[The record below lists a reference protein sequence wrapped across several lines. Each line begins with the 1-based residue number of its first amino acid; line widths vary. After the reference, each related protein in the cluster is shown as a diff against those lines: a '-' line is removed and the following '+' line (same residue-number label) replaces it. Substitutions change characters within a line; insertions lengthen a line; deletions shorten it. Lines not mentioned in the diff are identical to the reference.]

1 MVTVNT
7 ISVKSIISKSKIPGY
22 DYAINPY
29 VGCPHR
35 CVYCYAEYM
44 RRFTGHTEP
53 WGQFLDVKS
62 CPVPLKPAQLFHTHV
77 MLSSVTDPYNP
88 FEEKYGLTR
97 QLLKQLAYCQAYVHI
112 HTKSPLVLRDIDL
125 LATMPGCE
133 VIFSIAT
140 TDENFRQL
148 AEPGAAPIR
157 ERLRTLQELH
167 QRGISTAIM
176 VAPFMPG
183 ITDWKNLLTQ
193 VQTYVEQ
200 VSFDTLNMRPA
211 YQTKILRFIETHY
224 PNLSDLYRD
233 IYVHYKKDYWA
244 QVKQEILQA
253 ASQFPCRVQLF
264 F

>member
-148 AEPGAAPIR
+148 AEPGASADLARVTPTRHIHCHYGSSVYARYYRLEKSVNTSANVCRTSIIRYLKYAP
-157 ERLRTLQELH
+157 RLPDKNT
-167 QRGISTAIM
+167 
-176 VAPFMPG
+176 PF
-183 ITDWKNLLTQ
+183 
-193 VQTYVEQ
+193 Y
-200 VSFDTLNMRPA
+200 
-211 YQTKILRFIETHY
+211 
-224 PNLSDLYRD
+224 
-233 IYVHYKKDYWA
+233 
-244 QVKQEILQA
+244 
-253 ASQFPCRVQLF
+253 
-264 F
+264 